1 VTGGQALAELLER
14 SDERDQW
21 HRFAWAMWREGW
33 QAAER
38 AHADDYHR
46 GYVDGAA
53 ARKHAQHAALEA
65 LDVYLRR
72 WKLRGQPRGRGT
84 FSQPA
89 EGDFQG
95 REGVA

>member
-1 VTGGQALAELLER
+1 MKAAELLEL

-21 HRFAWAMWREGW
+21 ERLRQAAYRDGW

-53 ARKHAQHAALEA
+53 ARKHAQHAAVEA

-72 WKLRGQPRGRGT
+72 WKLRGETRTRPT
-84 FSQPA
+84 FSQPHP
-89 EGDFQG
+89 GDYQG
-95 REGVA
+95 REGAA